1 MQGQIRRRECRA
13 KPAGTRT
20 RATARGRGI
29 SNSSMK
35 AATALTIQR
44 FMSSHL
50 RAGSEPQI
58 NASMKRIGLPW
69 RDGNNDRNSALEQKS
84 SGLSETSVSAKNL
97 TGQSRSAGAT
107 IDAEQHLVE
116 VAFDK
121 IAER

>member
-1 MQGQIRRRECRA
+1 VQGQIRRRERRA
-13 KPAGTRT
+13 EPAGTRA
-20 RATARGRGI
+20 RATARGSGI
-29 SNSSMK
+29 DNSAVK

-50 RAGSEPQI
+50 RTGSEPQI
-58 NASMKRIGLPW
+58 KASMERNGLPW
-69 RDGNNDRNSALEQKS
+69 RDGNNGRNSALEQKS
-84 SGLSETSVSAKNL
+84 TGLSEASVSAKKL